1 MNRLVLE
8 GLVPSVNH
16 MYRNAYKGKRAIRV
30 LSQEAREWY
39 EETVILASDW
49 RKKNGWK
56 TAGGKVIVRLWFY
69 FPDRRRRD
77 THNGLKILLDALE
90 DARFYDD
97 DKHALPQVMDYGI
110 DRERPRVEIE
120 LERHE

>member
-30 LSQEAREWY
+30 LSKEAQEWY

-49 RKKNGWK
+49 RKKNGWE
-56 TAGGKVIVRLWFY
+56 TASGKVIVRLWFY

-77 THNGLKILLDALE
+77 THNQLKILLDALE
-90 DARFYDD
+90 DACIYTD
-97 DKHALPQVMDYGI
+97 DKYALPHIMDYGI
-110 DRERPRVEIE
+110 DR
-120 LERHE
+120 

>member
-30 LSQEAREWY
+30 LSREAQEWY

-49 RKKNGWK
+49 RKKNGWN
-56 TAGGKVIVRLWFY
+56 TVAGKVIVRLWFY

-77 THNGLKILLDALE
+77 THNGLKILLD
-90 DARFYDD
+90 
-97 DKHALPQVMDYGI
+97 
-110 DRERPRVEIE
+110 
-120 LERHE
+120 